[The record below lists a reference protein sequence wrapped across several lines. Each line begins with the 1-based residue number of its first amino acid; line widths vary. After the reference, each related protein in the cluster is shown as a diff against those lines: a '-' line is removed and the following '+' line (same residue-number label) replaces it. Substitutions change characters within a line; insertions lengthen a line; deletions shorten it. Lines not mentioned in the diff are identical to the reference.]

1 VSDPAEALQRGELV
15 VLPTD
20 TVYGLTCDADSEEA
34 AARLYALKGRQA
46 IQPTAVVFADV
57 ASLFARLPSL
67 MAEHGTVVDALL
79 PGPLTLVLP
88 NPDRS
93 YEWLNAERPDTIGV
107 RVPVL
112 RPRIAEIVRSVS
124 GVVATS
130 ANLPGGPDPRRLCDV
145 PAAILG
151 GVAATLDGGTL
162 PGVPSTVIDLTQFE
176 PEILRHGA
184 ADPAAAIATIH
195 AARR

>member
-1 VSDPAEALQRGELV
+1 VTDPAEALMRGDLV

-20 TVYGLTCDADSEEA
+20 TVYGLMCEADSEEA
-34 AARLYALKGRQA
+34 AARLYALKGRKA

-57 ASLFARLPSL
+57 ASLFFRLRSL
-67 MAEHGTVVDALL
+67 ETEHGGVLRALL

-88 NPDRS
+88 NPNRE
-93 YEWLNAERPDTIGV
+93 YPWLNAERPDAIGV

-112 RPRIAEIVRSVS
+112 RPRVVEIVRSAG

-130 ANLPGGPDPRRLCDV
+130 ANLPGGPDPRRLSDV
-145 PAAILG
+145 PAAILD

-162 PGVPSTVIDLTQFE
+162 PGVPSTVIDMTASE

-195 AARR
+195 ATRR